1 MDAAAPLE
9 HDLKHFLQWAGM
21 LLIIVPAAALSE
33 MHVVV
38 IEGLGGEP
46 RYTDEFGEQVAAI
59 ESAAQS
65 LTANERIR
73 VFRANEVA
81 RDEVLRYFDKLQSG
95 ISGSDQ
101 VAVYLIG
108 HGSYDDHEYKF
119 NIQGPDLTGE
129 DITGM
134 LDSLPSTSQLLVNT
148 SSASGAIA
156 DLAESDNRML
166 ILATRSGVE
175 RHATRFGNYFAAALN
190 DPTADLDKNRIVSAA
205 EAFSFA
211 ERQVDDYF
219 QRNGQLATEHPR
231 MEGDRGHRFGV
242 ARLGTTRPGTADAV
256 LSELVAERDTLN
268 ARIDALRLEQD
279 NLTPEDYRS
288 QLLRNMIELA
298 ETEEAIEARQR
309 ELGLDE

>member
-1 MDAAAPLE
+1 MKYF
-9 HDLKHFLQWAGM
+9 LKAIGM
-21 LLIIVPAAALSE
+21 LLIILPAAALSE

-38 IEGLGGEP
+38 IEGLGGET
-46 RYTDEFGEQVAAI
+46 RYSTAFGEQVAAI

-65 LTANERIR
+65 MTANERIR
-73 VFRANEVA
+73 VFRADEVA
-81 RDEVLRYFDKLQSG
+81 RDTVLRYFENLQSDVEG
-95 ISGSDQ
+95 GDQ

-129 DITGM
+129 DIAGM

-156 DLAESDNRML
+156 DLAKNENRML

-175 RHATRFGNYFAAALN
+175 RHATRFGTYFAAALN
-190 DPTADLDKNRIVSAA
+190 DPTADLDKNQIVSAA

-219 QRNGQLATEHPR
+219 ERNGQLATEHPR
-231 MEGDRGHRFGV
+231 MEGERADRFGV
-242 ARLGTTRPGTADAV
+242 ARLGTSRPGTDDAV
-256 LSELVAERDTLN
+256 LTELIAERNAQN
-268 ARIDALRLEQD
+268 ARIDALRLEQE
-279 NLTPEDYRS
+279 NLSPEDYRS
-288 QLLRNMIELA
+288 QLIRNMVELA

-309 ELGLDE
+309 ELELDQ

>member
-1 MDAAAPLE
+1 VDAAPPLE
-9 HDLKHFLQWAGM
+9 HDLKFVLKVIGT
-21 LLIIVPAAALSE
+21 LLIIVPAAALAE

-46 RYTDEFGEQVAAI
+46 RYTAEFGEQVAAI

-81 RDEVLRYFDKLQSG
+81 RDAVLRYFENLQSG

-101 VAVYLIG
+101 VALYLIG

-129 DITGM
+129 DIAGM
-134 LDSLPSTSQLLVNT
+134 LDSLPSSIQLLVNT

-156 DLAESDNRML
+156 DLAKSDNRML

-175 RHATRFGNYFAAALN
+175 RHATRFGNYFAAALH

-219 QRNGQLATEHPR
+219 ERNGQLATEHPR
-231 MEGDRGHRFGV
+231 MEGDRADRFGV
-242 ARLGTTRPGTADAV
+242 ARLGSARPGTDDTV
-256 LSELVAERDTLN
+256 LSELVAERDALN
-268 ARIDALRLEQD
+268 ARIDALRLEQE
-279 NLTPEDYRS
+279 NLSTEEYRS
-288 QLLRNMIELA
+288 QLLRNMVELA

-309 ELGLDE
+309 ELGLEN